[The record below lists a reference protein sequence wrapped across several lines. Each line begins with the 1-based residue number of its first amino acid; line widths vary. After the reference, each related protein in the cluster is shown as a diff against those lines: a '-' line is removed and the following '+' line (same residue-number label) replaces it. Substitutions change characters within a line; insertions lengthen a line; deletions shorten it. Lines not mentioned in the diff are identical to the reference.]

1 VNNVESIATVPPII
15 ELGGSEYAELGV
27 EDSTGTR
34 VFSLSGNVVR
44 PGNYELPHGFALKEL
59 IYEVGGGIPDGRA
72 LKAVI
77 PGGSSTPILTAAEAE
92 QVTLDYDSLSQAG
105 TAIGSAGV
113 IAIDDRCCMVQLG
126 IRVSQFYEHES
137 CGKCTPCRV
146 GTRWITQILR
156 KIESG
161 RGTHADLDL
170 LLDVGEHVNG
180 TCLCPL
186 GDSDAIAVASYVA
199 KFRDEFLA
207 HVEEGGC
214 PFEGA
219 SSLEGIVAPTDVHE
233 AHVGP
238 AEIERPLEVLA

>member
-1 VNNVESIATVPPII
+1 
-15 ELGGSEYAELGV
+15 
-27 EDSTGTR
+27 
-34 VFSLSGNVVR
+34 
-44 PGNYELPHGFALKEL
+44 
-59 IYEVGGGIPDGRA
+59 
-72 LKAVI
+72 
-77 PGGSSTPILTAAEAE
+77 
-92 QVTLDYDSLSQAG
+92 VTLDFDSLAQAG
-105 TAIGSAGV
+105 TMIGSAAV
-113 IAIDDRCCMVQLG
+113 IVIDDRCCMVQLG
-126 IRVSQFYEHES
+126 VRVSQFYEHES

-146 GTRWITQILR
+146 GTRWLTQILK

-207 HVEEGGC
+207 HVEDGAC
-214 PFEGA
+214 PFGGA
-219 SSLEGIVAPTDVHE
+219 SSLEGIVAPTDLHE

-238 AEIERPLEVLA
+238 APIERPLETVA